1 MRRRWTCLTTKGRL
15 RTMSVVTNLNRYMNM
30 RTISAL
36 PLALA
41 CLMTAC
47 SFGKGATP
55 EATPNKDNIIYVTAT
70 PRDLQAQAAPTSLP
84 TDAPPTP
91 QPAATIEPALLLQ
104 LGDQF
109 MRDGYLEDAAGIY
122 RTLLNYGEAVGADYR
137 ALAAFRLGK
146 VALRDGYFQQAL
158 DAFNLLIREYPG
170 SVQSPQ
176 SYLMRGDAH
185 MGVSNW
191 TMAISDFEHYLAA
204 RSGLIDSY
212 VYERI
217 ADAQIALGQTD
228 LALQNYEKA
237 TAAKRSTVPLLIL
250 REKLAGIYI
259 SLSRAREAVSQYDA
273 ILSVARN
280 VPYRANISFSAAQAL
295 LDAGLT
301 DAGLNRMRGVFESYA
316 GTATSYDALI
326 ILEAAGIQ
334 YDGLTRGKSAF
345 YAGDYQ
351 GAIDAFN
358 AFTTSQLLEAI
369 PAELQILL
377 GRAYRQIGNA
387 DAAMVAFQTIV
398 DQYPQDPLFGDA
410 LLERGRTRF
419 LAGEIPAAIEIYL
432 SIADNYDYL
441 GDAAGEALWRAGYLY
456 GTSGDTGLSRQVFT
470 RLADA
475 YPNHELTTNG
485 LFIAASAAV
494 RDEAWSIA
502 ENLYGR
508 IASLTDGADQAAAY
522 LWVGRLAAMRGNQQ
536 AANEAFDLAVAAA
549 PDSYFAAR
557 ADDFRIA
564 RQPFDPPSS
573 YEFSFDINAEVQHA
587 EAWLR
592 QVFALEEE
600 GDLWRMTEELNSDPH
615 LVRGRELFAVG
626 AFDEASV
633 EFEDL
638 AEALRE
644 SGDALGSYRLAIHLR
659 GLGAYRESII
669 AAADVIIASNTGT
682 LQAPRFLARLRFP
695 DYYVDLVRREGEARD
710 IDPLLMLSLIRQESL
725 FDTAATAA
733 AGEKGLMQ
741 VIPSTAKYIAE
752 RLDWADYQHSD
763 LFRPHAGIAFGA
775 YYIDEQLDLF
785 DQNAVVALAAYNAGP
800 GRAYQWNELS
810 GGDPD
815 LFMTTITIDSTRKYV
830 QFIYRNYNIYRELY
844 GAN

>member
-1 MRRRWTCLTTKGRL
+1 MLTF
-15 RTMSVVTNLNRYMNM
+15 RTLS
-30 RTISAL
+30 
-36 PLALA
+36 LALA

-47 SFGKGATP
+47 NFSQGGTPDATP
-55 EATPNKDNIIYVTAT
+55 DRDNIIYVTAT
-70 PRDLQAQAAPTSLP
+70 PRNLQAQAAPT
-84 TDAPPTP
+84 THATAAPATAEPES
-91 QPAATIEPALLLQ
+91 TIEPSLLLD

-122 RTLLNYGEAVGADYR
+122 RTVLKYGAAVGADFR

-146 VALRDGYFQQAL
+146 VALRDGFFQQAL
-158 DAFNLLIREYPG
+158 DAFNLLIMEFPS
-170 SVQSPQ
+170 SVHSPQ
-176 SYLMRGDAH
+176 AHLLRGDAQ
-185 MGVSNW
+185 MGLANW
-191 TMAISDFEHYLAA
+191 TMAIRDFEQYLAA
-204 RSGLIDSY
+204 RPGLIDSY

-237 TAAKRSTVPLLIL
+237 IAAKRSKVPLLIL

-259 SLSRAREAVSQYDA
+259 SLSRAREAVAQYDA

-280 VPYRANISFSAAQAL
+280 VPYRANISVSAAQAL
-295 LDAGLT
+295 LGADHK
-301 DAGLNRMRGVFESYA
+301 DAGLNRMRGVFESYP
-316 GTATSYDALI
+316 GTAASYDALKV
-326 ILEAAGIQ
+326 LEAAGIQ
-334 YDGLTRGKSAF
+334 YDGLTLGKSAF

-351 GAIDAFN
+351 TAIDAFN
-358 AFTTSQLLEAI
+358 AFTTSQQLEAI
-369 PAELQILL
+369 PAELHLLL

-387 DAAMVAFQTIV
+387 NAAMIAFQTIV

-419 LAGEIPAAIEIYL
+419 LAGEIPTAIEIYL
-432 SIADNYDYL
+432 SIADNFDYL
-441 GDAAGEALWRAGYLY
+441 GDAAGEALWRAGYLH
-456 GTSGDTGLSRQVFT
+456 GTNGDSSRSRQVFT
-470 RLADA
+470 RLADT
-475 YPNHELTTNG
+475 YPKHELTTNG

-494 RDEAWSIA
+494 RDEAWSMA

-508 IASLTDGADQAAAY
+508 IAALADGDDQAAAY

-536 AANEAFDLAVAAA
+536 AANQAFDMAVAAA

-557 ADDFRIA
+557 AGDFRIG
-564 RQPFDPPSS
+564 RQPFAPPSS
-573 YEFSFDINAEVQHA
+573 YDFSFDINAEVQHA

-592 QVFALEEE
+592 QVFALETE
-600 GDLWRMTEELNSDPH
+600 GDLWRMTDELNSDPR

-626 AFDEASV
+626 AFDEAST

-638 AEALRE
+638 AEALRD

-659 GLGAYRESII
+659 GLGAFRESII
-669 AAADVIIASNTGT
+669 AAADVIIASKTGT
-682 LQAPRFLARLRFP
+682 LGAPPFLARLRFP

-725 FDTAATAA
+725 FDTYATAG

-752 RLDWADYQHSD
+752 RLEWRDYQHSD
-763 LFRPHAGIAFGA
+763 LFRPNAGIAFGA
-775 YYIDEQLDLF
+775 FYIDEQLDLF
-785 DQNAVVALAAYNAGP
+785 NQNAVVALAAYNAGP

-830 QFIYRNYNIYRELY
+830 QYIYRNYNIYRELY
-844 GAN
+844 GAEQ